1 MSFWGALTSKTP
13 FLAES
18 STGTVRL
25 VQCMAAA
32 ELMKAAT
39 AAVMDALVMMAIDN
53 AVNKM
58 R

>member
-1 MSFWGALTSKTP
+1 
-13 FLAES
+13 
-18 STGTVRL
+18 
-25 VQCMAAA
+25 MAAA

>member
-1 MSFWGALTSKTP
+1 
-13 FLAES
+13 
-18 STGTVRL
+18 L
-25 VQCMAAA
+25 VQCMAEA